1 MALQTI
7 AAPTSTNAYY
17 STYVRTRSARHDPMS
32 IVASVKVYDGIVLGA
47 ESMTQIYANV
57 PERGAATS

>member
-1 MALQTI
+1 
-7 AAPTSTNAYY
+7 
-17 STYVRTRSARHDPMS
+17 MS

-57 PERGAATS
+57 PERGQQLVNPDFRFGCSTVSLEPVAAP